1 MRLLKVGIRQEGKQ
15 LQELRQKLLAS
26 PYLQSKISIDPLAGE
41 HRAQETTHPDSL
53 FVAFKLLPGEIVPL
67 LTQLTEAGLEI
78 SYLSYQAD
86 TPNLHADETGP
97 ALSAENKAQ
106 IMNSF
111 ETSAQKMS
119 HLKGDLL
126 ESLLKNPA
134 PQNRKINLPTLNGFR
149 RFDLSTIIRCES
161 AENYTTVHFTDR
173 KKILVCRTLQEFE
186 TKLAG
191 FGFFRVHHKHLINTE
206 HIVEYQRGKG
216 GQIILTDN
224 SSIDVSVRKK
234 SDFIRYIN
242 DFS

>member
-1 MRLLKVGIRQEGKQ
+1 M
-15 LQELRQKLLAS
+15 
-26 PYLQSKISIDPLAGE
+26 
-41 HRAQETTHPDSL
+41 H
-53 FVAFKLLPGEIVPL
+53 
-67 LTQLTEAGLEI
+67 
-78 SYLSYQAD
+78 
-86 TPNLHADETGP
+86 
-97 ALSAENKAQ
+97 
-106 IMNSF
+106 SF
-111 ETSAQKMS
+111 ETAAQKMS

-126 ESLLKNPA
+126 ESLLKIPVS
-134 PQNRKINLPTLNGFR
+134 QNRKINLPTLNGFR
-149 RFDLSTIIRCES
+149 RFDVGTIIRCES

-206 HIVEYQRGKG
+206 HIVEYQKGKG
-216 GQIILTDN
+216 GQIILSDN